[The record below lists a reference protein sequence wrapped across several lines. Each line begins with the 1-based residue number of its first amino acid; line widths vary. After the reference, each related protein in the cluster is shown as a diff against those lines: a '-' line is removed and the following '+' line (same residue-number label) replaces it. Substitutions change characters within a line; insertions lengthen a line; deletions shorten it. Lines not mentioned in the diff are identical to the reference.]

1 MLLCLDITY
10 HMYHRLSD
18 RIKNLVKTLNDAGK
32 PRIESFLDIG
42 CGNGEITSEI
52 VKVLQITDCY
62 GADVIEPKS
71 QMTRSSYKKVINNHI
86 DLPDYSMDLITC
98 FMSIHHFDQYHQMMG
113 EIMRLLKPDGYLFIR
128 EHDVPANNTRLI
140 NYLNQ
145 LHQQFNGYN
154 YGGQPIHYMSRGE
167 LKKNLTEQYHLIHV
181 TDSDYPDDMNN
192 RQMIYHSLFTKKIT

>member
-1 MLLCLDITY
+1 
-10 HMYHRLSD
+10 MYRLSD
-18 RIKNLVKTLNDAGK
+18 RIKNLLKTLDDAGN
-32 PRIESFLDIG
+32 PRFESFLDIG

-52 VKVLQITDCY
+52 AKVLKIANCY

-71 QMTRSSYKKVINNHI
+71 QIIRSSYKKVVDNHI

-98 FMSIHHFDQYHQMMG
+98 FMSIHHFDQYHQMMR

-128 EHDVPANNTRLI
+128 EHDVSVDNTCLI

-154 YGGQPIHYMSRGE
+154 HGGQPIHYMSRLE
-167 LKKNLTEQYHLIHV
+167 LKKDLTEQYHLRHV
-181 TDSDYPDDMNN
+181 TDSDYPNDVNN
-192 RQMIYHSLFTKKIT
+192 RQKIYHSLFRKR